1 MFIMAFITPPS
12 SLSGAP
18 ATSSALNLALNV
30 APSFHKLTSEI
41 FFAPIS
47 SVAINPETPEWLR
60 TVVWTDF
67 RLAVAFF
74 VISPLFLLGWSAL
87 ECRPGK
93 KNELSADAILRI
105 MTGYWQASSL
115 LLITVLLNMEA
126 SPIGVVTGAVA
137 QFMIFVSLNWWTS
150 LTMEAE
156 EDGSTIQSQ
165 IFGSWRTITSWV
177 AGFGVATQVPFLPCV
192 VATNLVDD
200 PYCAAWLEP
209 PRMAAMLLGIAEDA
223 NLNELAT
230 AGLTIYIAYLVY
242 YLTVILPSI
251 GRKG

>member
-1 MFIMAFITPPS
+1 M
-12 SLSGAP
+12 
-18 ATSSALNLALNV
+18 
-30 APSFHKLTSEI
+30 
-41 FFAPIS
+41 
-47 SVAINPETPEWLR
+47 
-60 TVVWTDF
+60 
-67 RLAVAFF
+67 
-74 VISPLFLLGWSAL
+74 